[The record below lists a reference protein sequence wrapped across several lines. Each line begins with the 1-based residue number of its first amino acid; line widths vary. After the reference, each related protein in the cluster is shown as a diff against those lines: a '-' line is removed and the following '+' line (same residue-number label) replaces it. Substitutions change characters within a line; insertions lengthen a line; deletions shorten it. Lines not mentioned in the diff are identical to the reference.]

1 LEVVE
6 NMKQIVKFQ
15 DPRIRISRSV
25 FVFALLIALT
35 PGLGFAV
42 DPVAML
48 EGAAVALL
56 IIGGVFMGIGALFT
70 KVKATKSLGI
80 PAILIGAILF
90 ILSVAG
96 FAVQVLGSGLGPGE
110 LPPPPPG
117 YVAEWN
123 CNFWDISTSTVGDA
137 HDAVTEY
144 PDTPFVAADGG
155 TPDLNKVIA
164 TPAYDLTNR
173 IATEDISVDDD
184 VTTTANGFIDEDTF
198 AFDVN
203 CRLMNPA
210 PAVGG
215 GNQEIPVWGQISVTR
230 TTGTNNN
237 GSFAHVFYGDVTAG
251 WYLGFGTIADSG
263 AAAAS
268 HTSDH
273 RYVSYTS
280 GLTYPN
286 PAPLVGEW
294 IPLGTSDGDTDGEWI
309 AVWYVL
315 GTGFSDYTA
324 PNLGDSVLITV
335 RLGTSPESTVY
346 DGNVQTVTI
355 DLNLLAR
362 A

>member
-1 LEVVE
+1 
-6 NMKQIVKFQ
+6 MKQIVKFQ

-137 HDAVTEY
+137 HDAMTEY

-184 VTTTANGFIDEDTF
+184 RNRLHRRRHLRLRRELPPDEPGPRGRRWEPGDP
-198 AFDVN
+198 
-203 CRLMNPA
+203 RL
-210 PAVGG
+210 
-215 GNQEIPVWGQISVTR
+215 
-230 TTGTNNN
+230 
-237 GSFAHVFYGDVTAG
+237 GSDLRH
-251 WYLGFGTIADSG
+251 AD
-263 AAAAS
+263 
-268 HTSDH
+268 D
-273 RYVSYTS
+273 RDQQQRIVRPRLLRRRDRRMVS
-280 GLTYPN
+280 GLRDDCGQRRSRGVPHQRPPVRQLHEWAHLSEPGSARGRVD
-286 PAPLVGEW
+286 PA
-294 IPLGTSDGDTDGEWI
+294 
-309 AVWYVL
+309 
-315 GTGFSDYTA
+315 
-324 PNLGDSVLITV
+324 
-335 RLGTSPESTVY
+335 R
-346 DGNVQTVTI
+346 
-355 DLNLLAR
+355 DLR
-362 A
+362 R